1 MATTENPDTAHQNAI
16 TCKGVWQ
23 VFGPN
28 AKDKLADA
36 LSKSGGDSA
45 VAAQA
50 LIEQGLI
57 PAVRDVSFDVAEG
70 ELFVIMGLSGSGKST
85 IVRCISRL
93 VQATGGEILIDGED
107 VLHAG
112 KKRLIDLR
120 RNKLGMVFQHFGL
133 FPHMSVAQNVGFPLK
148 MQGKGK
154 AERHARALEVIKLV
168 GLDGREDAYPRELS
182 GGQRQR
188 VGIARSLAVNPDI
201 WFLDEP
207 FSALDPL
214 IRRQLQDE
222 FLGIQANLK
231 KSIVFIT
238 HDITE
243 ALKLA
248 DRIAIMKDGE
258 IVQIG
263 TPTEIVLRPVND
275 YVREFSK
282 DVAKGRH
289 ANVASVMRTGDAML
303 EKMPDDPGLRLDMT
317 LDAALA
323 SCMSLYE
330 PVPVW
335 DAANKMVG
343 VVHPGDLAAAL
354 QVDEA

>member
-1 MATTENPDTAHQNAI
+1 MTDQQTPAIACQNL
-16 TCKGVWQ
+16 WQ
-23 VFGPN
+23 VFGEG
-28 AKDKLADA
+28 AETALTGALAR
-36 LSKSGGDSA
+36 SGGDA
-45 VAAQA
+45 DKAASDLREA
-50 LIEQGLI
+50 GLI
-57 PAVRDVSFDVAEG
+57 PAVQDANFEVRHG

-85 IVRCISRL
+85 LIRCISQL
-93 VQATGGEILIDGED
+93 LPGTGGEIRIEGEN
-107 VLHAG
+107 VIG
-112 KKRLIDLR
+112 TSKKQLTELR
-120 RNKLGMVFQHFGL
+120 RKKLGMVFQHFGL
-133 FPHMSVAQNVGFPLK
+133 FPHMTVAENVAYPLRV
-148 MQGKGK
+148 QGVGK
-154 AERHARALEVIKLV
+154 KERLARAQEVISLV
-168 GLDGREDAYPRELS
+168 GLDGRESSFPRQLS

-222 FLGIQANLK
+222 FLRIQATLN

-238 HDITE
+238 HDIQE

-248 DRIAIMKDGE
+248 DRIAIMRDGK

-263 TPTEIVLRPVND
+263 TPSDIVLRPVDD

-282 DVAKGRH
+282 DVAKGQH
-289 ANVASVMRTGDAML
+289 ARVASVMQDDAS
-303 EKMPDDPGLRLDMT
+303 ECGPDDPGLTTAMT

-323 SCMSLYE
+323 QCMELYE
-330 PVPVW
+330 PVPVR
-335 DAANKMVG
+335 DASGAVVG
-343 VVHPGDLAAAL
+343 TVHPSDLAAAL

>member
-1 MATTENPDTAHQNAI
+1 MTEANTPAI
-16 TCKGVWQ
+16 ACRKLWQ
-23 VFGPN
+23 VFGDG
-28 AKDKLADA
+28 AEKALTDA
-36 LSKSGGDSA
+36 LARSGNDA
-45 VAAQA
+45 DKAADLLRDA
-50 LIEQGLI
+50 GMI
-57 PAVRDVSFDVAEG
+57 PAVQDANFEVHDG

-85 IVRCISRL
+85 LIRCISQL
-93 VQATGGEILIDGED
+93 LSGTGGEIRIDGED
-107 VLHAG
+107 VRGAS
-112 KKRLIDLR
+112 KKRLTALR
-120 RNKLGMVFQHFGL
+120 RQKLGMVFQHFGL
-133 FPHMSVAQNVGFPLK
+133 FPHMTVTENVAYPLRV
-148 MQGKGK
+148 QGISR
-154 AERHARALEVIKLV
+154 AERTERAREVISLV
-168 GLDGREDAYPRELS
+168 GLEGREDSFPRQLS

-222 FLGIQANLK
+222 FLNIQATLK

-238 HDITE
+238 HDIAE

-248 DRIAIMKDGE
+248 DRIAIMRDGK

-263 TPTEIVLRPVND
+263 TPTEIVLHPVDD

-282 DVAKGRH
+282 DVAKGQH
-289 ANVASVMRTGDAML
+289 AIVSSVMREGETQFG
-303 EKMPDDPGLRLDMT
+303 PDDPGLQTGMT

-323 SCMSLYE
+323 KCMNLYE
-330 PVPVW
+330 PVPVR
-335 DAANKMVG
+335 DSSGEVVG
-343 VVHPGDLAAAL
+343 IVHPSDLAAAL